1 MGSTFDAAF
10 VSDALPGLFAEFGQ
24 DASITRRSTTITAS
38 AIVDT
43 QKVRSKDAQRGD
55 VEISRNWVT
64 LLIRV
69 SQYDFGDGV
78 VEPTSVETI
87 SIEDGRSFEPRT
99 PDGKEQCWEY
109 TDGTS
114 TVYKIYV
121 EEVAA

>member
-1 MGSTFDAAF
+1 MELG
-10 VSDALPGLFAEFGQ
+10 LPVDFYFHGEP
-24 DASITRRSTTITAS
+24 ASITRRSTAITPS
-38 AIVDT
+38 VIVEMQEVKSMDM
-43 QKVRSKDAQRGD
+43 RGQSGD
-55 VEISRNWVT
+55 IEISRNWVT
-64 LLIRV
+64 LLV
-69 SQYDFGDGV
+69 QASEYDFGSGV

-87 SIEDGRSFEPRT
+87 NIDGRYYEPAT